1 MNYRLHIDVPLV
13 ADMNESIAMS
23 NKIVELLQKC
33 LNESDLESVRVNYR
47 LGNDEDRTN
56 KNYLV
61 LTDNGHA
68 TKNKS
73 YFEIR
78 FNNVE

>member
-1 MNYRLHIDVPLV
+1 MKYRLHIDVPLV
-13 ADMNESIAMS
+13 TDM
-23 NKIVELLQKC
+23 K
-33 LNESDLESVRVNYR
+33 ESVDMSEQIVQAIQKALDDTNLENIRVNYR

-61 LTDNGHA
+61 LTDSGHA

-78 FNNVE
+78 FNSVE